1 MFTMNDSLFKLM
13 QNRNKLLAKIAAQR
27 EQLTE
32 IEADWRAPLALAD
45 RGVAIVRFLRCHPL
59 LVSGVMAIILFRRH
73 SMTGMTGLM
82 WGDGGRGKDTAIS
95 LQFRQS
101 RLCRAKFPEACCF

>member
-27 EQLTE
+27 EQMTE

-45 RGVAIVRFLRCHPL
+45 RGVAIVRYFRCHPL
-59 LVSGVMAIILFRRH
+59 LVSGVMAIILFRRR

-82 WGDGGRGKDTAIS
+82 WGVWRAWKRYRDFTSIS
-95 LQFRQS
+95 
-101 RLCRAKFPEACCF
+101 AKSSLPG

>member
-13 QNRNKLLAKIAAQR
+13 QNRNRLLAKIAAQR
-27 EQLTE
+27 GQMTE
-32 IEADWRAPLALAD
+32 IEAEWRAPLALAD

-59 LVSGVMAIILFRRH
+59 LVSGAMAIILFRRR

-82 WGDGGRGKDTAIS
+82 WGVWRAWKRYRDFTSIS
-95 LQFRQS
+95 
-101 RLCRAKFPEACCF
+101 AKSSLPG